1 MTSYSIRTSFDVP
14 REIGVVKKLRVL
26 VVEDDGVVAMLV
38 EDMLIEL
45 GHEVTAVVSRI
56 EEALQLAKTGS
67 FDFAI
72 LDLNLGGKPSNA
84 VAELLES
91 RDIPFVIATG
101 YGEQG
106 RDPKFAKA
114 PILSKPFAVDDLA
127 RAVSDLRGC
136 GR

>member
-91 RDIPFVIATG
+91 PRHSIRDRHRLWRAGTRSKIRKGAH
-101 YGEQG
+101 
-106 RDPKFAKA
+106 
-114 PILSKPFAVDDLA
+114 PIETI
-127 RAVSDLRGC
+127 RR
-136 GR
+136 